1 MRWQNILYV
10 SPLLVTA
17 VLLAAIALYAWKRR
31 ATPGALAL
39 SLLMAATTLWA
50 VTYAF
55 QFLSFDFGLHIFWN
69 DVKYIGVFAVPGLSL
84 AFALQYTGRQK
95 WLTRRNIILLSI
107 EPVVSLIIAS
117 TTVWHGWYR
126 YNITVSQTDV
136 IAIPHS
142 SYGPWYI
149 IHAGLAYIVLLLTL
163 IVLVKTVLSSPRL
176 YRRQAGMMVI
186 AVSVPLVLNIL
197 DLFRLSPLT
206 YVDFTPF
213 GLLLSGAAMAL
224 GIFRFRVLDIMPVAR
239 ERVIQDMGDAVFVL
253 DEQMR
258 IVDLNPAAS
267 QILRH
272 TVTESIGQYIERI
285 IPTQWLPVA
294 YRYWNVREIQDEI
307 SLEVE
312 GEAPLYF
319 DLRITPLLDRDGA
332 MNGRIVTLHD
342 ITRLK
347 RTEEQLQ
354 KAKEAAE
361 TANRAKSTFLASVSH
376 ELRTPLNAILGYS
389 EILQEEAAILD
400 HAEFVPYLQRIEGAG
415 QHLLGLINDILSIS
429 SLELGQM
436 DLQMESLDVM
446 SLVGDVVAAVQPL
459 FNKNSNTLQVE
470 FHHPPGIIQAD
481 ITKTRQT
488 LHNLL
493 SNATKFTNQGVI
505 RLVIDREAATQEAKH
520 DWVIFRVTDTGI
532 GMSQETISKLFQPF
546 TQADGS
552 STRKYGGTG
561 LGLALSRQYCEM
573 MGGTIEVE
581 SQPGKGSTFTVRLPA
596 EAAKNVPV
604 FQPENQPDLPAQA
617 APLPDNKQSAPAV
630 IKP

>member
-1 MRWQNILYV
+1 
-10 SPLLVTA
+10 
-17 VLLAAIALYAWKRR
+17 
-31 ATPGALAL
+31 
-39 SLLMAATTLWA
+39 
-50 VTYAF
+50 
-55 QFLSFDFGLHIFWN
+55 
-69 DVKYIGVFAVPGLSL
+69 
-84 AFALQYTGRQK
+84 
-95 WLTRRNIILLSI
+95 
-107 EPVVSLIIAS
+107 
-117 TTVWHGWYR
+117 
-126 YNITVSQTDV
+126 
-136 IAIPHS
+136 
-142 SYGPWYI
+142 
-149 IHAGLAYIVLLLTL
+149 
-163 IVLVKTVLSSPRL
+163 
-176 YRRQAGMMVI
+176 
-186 AVSVPLVLNIL
+186 
-197 DLFRLSPLT
+197 
-206 YVDFTPF
+206 
-213 GLLLSGAAMAL
+213 
-224 GIFRFRVLDIMPVAR
+224 
-239 ERVIQDMGDAVFVL
+239 
-253 DEQMR
+253 
-258 IVDLNPAAS
+258 
-267 QILRH
+267 
-272 TVTESIGQYIERI
+272 
-285 IPTQWLPVA
+285 LPVA

>member
-69 DVKYIGVFAVPGLSL
+69 NVKYLGVFAVPGLAL

-107 EPVVSLIIAS
+107 EPVVSLVIAS

-126 YNITVSQTDV
+126 YNITLDQAGVV
-136 IAIPHS
+136 AIPHS
-142 SYGPWYI
+142 TYGPWYI

-163 IVLVKTVLSSPRL
+163 VVLFKTVFSSPRL
-176 YRRQAGMMVI
+176 YRRQAAMMVI
-186 AVSVPLVLNIL
+186 AVSVPMVLNIL

-253 DEQMR
+253 DEQVR
-258 IVDLNPAAS
+258 VVDLNPAACLIIRRTAS
-267 QILRH
+267 EA
-272 TVTESIGQYIERI
+272 VGQYIERI
-285 IPTQWLPVA
+285 IPVQWLPVA
-294 YRYWNVREIQDEI
+294 YRFWNVREIQDEI

-312 GEAPLYF
+312 GGSPLYF
-319 DLRITPLLDRDGA
+319 DLRITPLLDREGN
-332 MNGRIVTLHD
+332 MGGRIVTLHD

-347 RTEEQLQ
+347 RIEEQLQ
-354 KAKEAAE
+354 KAAEAAE
-361 TANRAKSTFLASVSH
+361 AANRAKSTFLTNVSH

-389 EILQEEAAILD
+389 EILQEEAAMID
-400 HAEFVPYLQRIEGAG
+400 HEDFVPYLQRIEGAG

-436 DLQMESLDVM
+436 ELQLESLDVM

-459 FNKNSNTLQVE
+459 FNKNGNTLQVE

-488 LHNLL
+488 LFNLL
-493 SNATKFTNQGVI
+493 SNATKFTNHGII
-505 RLVIDREAATQEAKH
+505 RLEIDREAATQEAKPG
-520 DWVIFRVTDTGI
+520 WVLFRVTDTGI
-532 GMSQETISKLFQPF
+532 GMSQETLNNLFKPF

-552 STRKYGGTG
+552 STRQYGGTG

-581 SQPGKGSTFTVRLPA
+581 SQPGKGSIFTVRLPA
-596 EAAKNVPV
+596 EAAKEVPL
-604 FQPENQPDLPAQA
+604 FQPENQADSSTQA
-617 APLPDNKQSAPAV
+617 GPLPDNKQSAPA
-630 IKP
+630 